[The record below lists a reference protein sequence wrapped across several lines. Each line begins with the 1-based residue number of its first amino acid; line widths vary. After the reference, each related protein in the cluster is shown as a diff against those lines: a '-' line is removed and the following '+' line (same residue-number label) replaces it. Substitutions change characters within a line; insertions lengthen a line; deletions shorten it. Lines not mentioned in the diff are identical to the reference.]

1 MAEIELFE
9 QHQINIGH
17 WFGIDSPFFNVSVS
31 TIINTW
37 VVLLLMF
44 GLLFLSRIA
53 LAREKSIMRYIAL
66 SGVESFMELITQTL
80 GTFVYKH
87 FAFITS
93 IFVFILF
100 CNCIAI
106 IPWTNEPTTDLNT
119 TLALGLISF
128 FYKEY
133 YAIKT
138 VGLWEYF
145 KEFLMPF
152 FLMLPVNLIGH
163 FSKIISISFRLFGNI
178 FGGSIIMELY
188 KTAISGSIIL
198 ETLGLVSGLNFII
211 LIFFGVFEGLIQ
223 AFVFAMLS
231 LTYLALALQEEP
243 AGET

>member
-1 MAEIELFE
+1 MAEVDIFE
-9 QHQINIGH
+9 QYELNIGQ
-17 WFGIDSPFFNVSVS
+17 WFGIESTFLNVTVN

-37 VVLLLMF
+37 FIILLLI
-44 GLLFLSRIA
+44 LICLVLRIFLNQK
-53 LAREKSIMRYIAL
+53 KSILRYLVL
-66 SGVESFMELITQTL
+66 SGVKSFMDLISQTL

-93 IFVFILF
+93 LFIFILF
-100 CNCIAI
+100 CNCSAI
-106 IPWTNEPTTDLNT
+106 IPWVTEPTTDINT
-119 TLALGLISF
+119 TLALGLVAF

-138 VGLWEYF
+138 QGLWLYF

-188 KTAISGSIIL
+188 KSAIAGSLLLELVGLFSGFNFLIL
-198 ETLGLVSGLNFII
+198 L
-211 LIFFGVFEGLIQ
+211 FFGVFEGLIQ
-223 AFVFAMLS
+223 AFVFSMLS
-231 LTYLALALQEEP
+231 LTYLGLAVQEEP